1 MERLVEGAVAEA
13 LRAGDG
19 ETVRL
24 YAAAC
29 AERAVPLFIGLR
41 AGMPDR
47 KADLDLCVESVRG
60 LWYADRALPDAAE
73 RARVLEG
80 FPELRSREDGESI
93 TDVAGTY
100 AFFGVLVLRY
110 ALLAN
115 ASADADHAL
124 SCGHAALTA
133 MGLLDQNLAA
143 GGRFR
148 AQEEALQARSVSG
161 DAAGLWEASVAAG
174 REGFRAVLGCLPG

>member
-1 MERLVEGAVAEA
+1 MDTLVEASVEEA
-13 LRAGDG
+13 LRTGDG
-19 ETVRL
+19 GEVRL

-29 AERAVPLFIGLR
+29 AERAAPLFIGLR
-41 AGMPDR
+41 AGRPDR
-47 KADLDLCVESVRG
+47 AADLDLCMESVRG

-73 RARVLEG
+73 RVRALEG
-80 FPELRSREDGESI
+80 FPELRPREEGI

-133 MGLLDQNLAA
+133 MALLDRNL
-143 GGRFR
+143 GGRVVFR
-148 AQEEALQARSVSG
+148 AEEEALQARSLSG
-161 DAAGLWEASVAAG
+161 DAAGLWEASVASG
-174 REGFRAVLGCLPG
+174 RERFRAALGCLPR